1 MTVVL
6 LVIPLVLMTVLYGY
20 VIVLKFFFTFSFV
33 LRNVIKSLKSG
44 LKMDIA
50 AIEVAENSMDRLDSA
65 RPGKLRSSSLVTG
78 KSRKMR

>member
-6 LVIPLVLMTVLYGY
+6 LVIPLVLMTVLYG
-20 VIVLKFFFTFSFV
+20 S
-33 LRNVIKSLKSG
+33 VIKSLRSG

-50 AIEVAENSMDRLDSA
+50 AIEVAENSMDRLDNT

>member
-20 VIVLKFFFTFSFV
+20 VISS
-33 LRNVIKSLKSG
+33 LRSG

-50 AIEVAENSMDRLDSA
+50 AIEIAENSMDRLDSA
-65 RPGKLRSSSLVTG
+65 RTTVNKSRSSSLVTA
-78 KSRKMR
+78 KNRRPRWMDFKVI